1 MGVVIVVAVAAAAVL
16 DIPDSFAAVRESM
29 EPRLFLLLCCHYY
42 FYCCISL
49 PPHTG
54 EACVSMMVEAGAR
67 DGL

>member
-1 MGVVIVVAVAAAAVL
+1 ML